1 MHRWRFRGY
10 LMSKLILHFIKNESG
25 VTAIEYAL
33 ISAGITFVIIAAANN
48 LGGSLTGTF
57 TAIATGM
64 AG

>member
-1 MHRWRFRGY
+1 
-10 LMSKLILHFIKNESG
+10 MSKLILHFIKNESG

-48 LGGSLTGTF
+48 LGGSLAGTF